1 MSATFRA
8 FVVNKTA
15 DHFTAQVQTLTQDD
29 LPLGEVLIHVAYSS
43 VNYKDAL
50 ACTPDGKVVR
60 SYPFVPGIDLA
71 GVVVESSD
79 ERFHA
84 GDEVIATSY
93 DLGVSH
99 YGGFSEYARVR
110 ANWVVPLP
118 QGLTLKE
125 AMALGTAGLKLL

>member
-1 MSATFRA
+1 MQDKTQQKGRIYMPATFRA
-8 FVVNKTA
+8 FVVNKTGN
-15 DHFTAQVQTLTQDD
+15 DFTALVQELTKDD
-29 LPLGEVLIHVAYSS
+29 LPPGEVLIHVAYSS

-71 GVVVESSD
+71 GVIVESSD
-79 ERFHA
+79 ERFHV

-99 YGGFSEYARVR
+99 YGGYSAYARV
-110 ANWVVPLP
+110 
-118 QGLTLKE
+118 
-125 AMALGTAGLKLL
+125 